1 MRKELILSGILAIVL
16 LVSGCVAGNPPPAPS
31 ATATPTPTP
40 IPTPTPTPVIY
51 ISGIV
56 VDKNGTPVADALVGL
71 WQGDEFVQT
80 PENRQHTDAT
90 GSFNFTNLQPAHYQ
104 VTADVGKH
112 HGYVDR
118 RFGESANIVV
128 ALPDYGVSTASVS
141 PGQISIA
148 PGMPRFS
155 VARTNSTTVVVHLD
169 GFGGVRS
176 LKGFYVKS
184 PVITTQEVVPVDT
197 PLGEGETIEITDPN
211 LTGSVHFV
219 ASSWVNG
226 NYAVVVDTMV

>member
-1 MRKELILSGILAIVL
+1 MRKESILSGIIAIVL
-16 LVSGCVAGNPPPAPS
+16 LLSGCVAGTPPPVPS
-31 ATATPTPTP
+31 VTATP
-40 IPTPTPTPVIY
+40 IPTPAPVPIIY

-80 PENRQHTDAT
+80 PENRQHTDAS

-104 VTADVGKH
+104 VTADLGKH

-118 RFGESANIVV
+118 RFDDSTSIVV
-128 ALPDYGVSTASVS
+128 TLPDYGISTASVS
-141 PGQISIA
+141 PVQSSVG

-155 VARTNSTTVVVHLD
+155 VVRTNSTTVVVHLE

-211 LTGSVHFV
+211 LTGTVHFV